1 MCIFSAKA
9 VDINIK
15 KGLIVMKKFLGVMV
29 AVVLCLCSIVPAMA
43 ADTGSVKD
51 LLGGV
56 DLGGLSDSDAGQ
68 ILDKLDLDSI
78 KDLVAGAGSDSS
90 TGDSSAAGGIG
101 DVLSG
106 LSGMID
112 PSAFSAISDAF
123 SGVLG
128 GSDGGSGFDISSL
141 MDTISGAFAGSGF
154 DLSSLTSGFDMGSFD
169 FSSILSGLGGL
180 TGGSSGDSDSTT
192 AGSGAMSA
200 MSGIM
205 DSLMSGL
212 SSLGIDT
219 SAIEGLLD
227 NDIVNFFANMYI
239 GLGQIGDKDEDPTTT
254 TASSTT
260 KPAAATTK
268 TPKTGDT
275 STVFVALGTLS
286 VAAAAA
292 FVCLKKKKD

>member
-29 AVVLCLCSIVPAMA
+29 AVVLCICSIVPAMA

-51 LLGGV
+51 ILGNV

-180 TGGSSGDSDSTT
+180 TGGSGDSDSSS
-192 AGSGAMSA
+192 AGSGAMDA

-205 DSLMSGL
+205 DSLMGGL

-239 GLGQIGDKDEDPTTT
+239 GLGQIGGDDEDSTTT
-254 TASSTT
+254 TAASTT

>member
-1 MCIFSAKA
+1 
-9 VDINIK
+9 
-15 KGLIVMKKFLGVMV
+15 MKKFLGVMV
-29 AVVLCLCSIVPAMA
+29 AVVLCICSIVPAMA

-51 LLGGV
+51 ILGNV

-78 KDLVAGAGSDSS
+78 KDLVAGTGSDSS

-180 TGGSSGDSDSTT
+180 TGGSGDSDSSS
-192 AGSGAMSA
+192 AGSGAMDA

-205 DSLMSGL
+205 DSLMGGL

>member
-1 MCIFSAKA
+1 
-9 VDINIK
+9 
-15 KGLIVMKKFLGVMV
+15 MKKFLGVMV
-29 AVVLCLCSIVPAMA
+29 AVVLCICSIVPAMA

-56 DLGGLSDSDAGQ
+56 DLGGLSDGDAGQ
-68 ILDKLDLDSI
+68 ILDKLDLDSL
-78 KDLVAGAGSDSS
+78 KGLVAGAGSS
-90 TGDSSAAGGIG
+90 TGGSSASGGIG
-101 DVLSG
+101 DVLSS

-123 SGVLG
+123 SGILG
-128 GSDGGSGFDISSL
+128 GSGSGSGLDISSL
-141 MDTISGAFAGSGF
+141 MDTISGAFSGAGF
-154 DLSSLTSGFDMGSFD
+154 DLGSLTKGFDLGSFD
-169 FSSILSGLGGL
+169 FSSILGGLGG
-180 TGGSSGDSDSTT
+180 GDKKGDSK
-192 AGSGAMSA
+192 GSGSGNGAMDT

-212 SSLGIDT
+212 SGLGIDT

-239 GLGQIGDKDEDPTTT
+239 GLGQIGGKKDDTTT
-254 TASSTT
+254 TKAETTT
-260 KPAAATTK
+260 KPAAVTTK

-275 STVFVALGTLS
+275 STVFVALGVLS
-286 VAAAAA
+286 VAAAVA

>member
-1 MCIFSAKA
+1 
-9 VDINIK
+9 
-15 KGLIVMKKFLGVMV
+15 MKKFLGVMV
-29 AVVLCLCSIVPAMA
+29 AVVLCICSIVPAMA

-56 DLGGLSDSDAGQ
+56 DLGGLSDGDAGQ
-68 ILDKLDLDSI
+68 ILDKLDLDSL
-78 KDLVAGAGSDSS
+78 KGLVAGAGSS
-90 TGDSSAAGGIG
+90 TGGSSASGGIG
-101 DVLSG
+101 DVLSS

-123 SGVLG
+123 SGILG
-128 GSDGGSGFDISSL
+128 GSGSGSGLDISSL
-141 MDTISGAFAGSGF
+141 MDTISGAFSGSGF
-154 DLSSLTSGFDMGSFD
+154 DIGSLTKGFDLGSFD
-169 FSSILSGLGGL
+169 FSSILGGLGG
-180 TGGSSGDSDSTT
+180 GDKKGDSK
-192 AGSGAMSA
+192 GSGSGNGAMDA

-212 SSLGIDT
+212 SGLGIDT

-239 GLGQIGDKDEDPTTT
+239 GLGQIGGKKDETTT
-254 TASSTT
+254 TAETTT
-260 KPAAATTK
+260 KPAAVTTK

-275 STVFVALGTLS
+275 STVFVALGVLS

>member
-29 AVVLCLCSIVPAMA
+29 AVVLCLCSVVPAMA
-43 ADTGSVKD
+43 ADASSVKD
-51 LLGGV
+51 LLGNV

-78 KDLVAGAGSDSS
+78 KDLVAGVGSDSS
-90 TGDSSAAGGIG
+90 SGDSSAAGGIG

-180 TGGSSGDSDSTT
+180 TGGSSDSDSTT
-192 AGSGAMSA
+192 AGSGAMDT

-205 DSLMSGL
+205 DALMGGL

-239 GLGQIGDKDEDPTTT
+239 GLGQIGDAEEDPTTT

-260 KPAAATTK
+260 KPAAVTTK